1 MLKKAGS
8 YMALLGIFA
17 IVLNFMDRVPR
28 LLMWI
33 YLWGDTVAWIIK
45 IGLVV
50 VGGALF
56 FFAKP
61 EEVEVVAE
69 TKTVETKTEE

>member
-8 YMALLGIFA
+8 YMAILGILA
-17 IVLNFMDRVPR
+17 IVLNFMDMAPK
-28 LLMWI
+28 LLIWI
-33 YLWGDTVAWIIK
+33 YMWGEDVAWIIK

-56 FFAKP
+56 FFTKSDEV
-61 EEVEVVAE
+61 EEV
-69 TKTVETKTEE
+69 VETKPIENKENE

>member
-17 IVLNFMDRVPR
+17 IVLNFLDRVPR

-33 YLWGDTVAWIIK
+33 YMWGDNVAWAIK

-56 FFAKP
+56 FFTKS
-61 EEVEVVAE
+61 EEVEEVAE
-69 TKTVETKTEE
+69 TKPVETKDEE

>member
-17 IVLNFMDRVPR
+17 IVLNFLDRVPT

-33 YLWGDTVAWIIK
+33 YMWGDTVAWTIK

-56 FFAKP
+56 FFAKSDEV
-61 EEVEVVAE
+61 EEV
-69 TKTVETKTEE
+69 VETKPIENNDNE